1 MKKIIQI
8 IALLT
13 TTIAFGQAPPELISF
28 RAIALNSGG
37 SPVTNTTIAIKFS
50 ILEGSASGT
59 IIYEEV
65 HHPTTDANGAYNL
78 RIGEGTATTGTFST
92 IPWDSAAKYLKLSQ
106 DITNG
111 TTFVVVGQPTQLV
124 SVPYALYAKN
134 ALHVPENSMETVKT
148 VYEDLRLYTDVAPDK
163 VIYVKGYYKE
173 ADGGGG
179 FFIYRENENMPDNGG
194 IYIQP
199 NTANAHQGG
208 DSSIKGRWV
217 RLYDGYIN
225 AMYFGIMKY
234 PDVYTAPYNTISNS
248 SRIQT
253 AIDYIAD
260 SRNPNSSAPNV
271 PAPPIYS
278 QQRGALALYFPSGH
292 YFIDQPIIL
301 KSEVHLIG
309 EQGTL
314 FEVAFGKNYPYM
326 FEIPAGPTKRLCVEN
341 FQIDLGGERKE
352 NPTTAG
358 GFHFGAKFEGT
369 DTKFGGG
376 LWGCSF
382 KNIRITSANGH
393 GIWLEGGE
401 HSPGNNPGALDN
413 QYLLFERVW
422 IIRTSPNVNCLK
434 ITGAIN
440 TTTFLQCNFEIP
452 YVYNTDT
459 VPIPVE
465 LGTNIL
471 ITADADYSPVNAA
484 VVSFINCATGG
495 HVVCGFKIVNAENI
509 TIDGC
514 WIEDTEIAID
524 IQNSQGIN
532 VLNSR
537 LVNAAGI
544 GSLLGAAL
552 PQGQGKCIS
561 ILNSHVNI
569 ERNFVQITEPDNVKL
584 TEGELFIMAIGD
596 NNVVNSR
603 NNCFNDIRQSETF
616 GITEHEE
623 IKNIK
628 AWNYLGT
635 ANEWKSGLEL
645 SAKKVVLVNK
655 GTDKPID
662 RINSTINSGETIF
675 IRAEESDIIFNAWNP
690 VNELTGRNI
699 YLGGPASVTL
709 QQGHAATFM
718 KLDGVNNKERCV
730 YQLVSIY

>member
-8 IALLT
+8 IVLLIT
-13 TTIAFGQAPPELISF
+13 TMTFGQVPPELISF

-59 IIYEEV
+59 VIYEEV

-78 RIGEGTATTGTFST
+78 RIGEGTASTGTFNT

-111 TTFVVVGQPTQLV
+111 ATFVTVGQPTQLV

-134 ALHVPENSMETVKT
+134 ALHVPVNSIETVKT
-148 VYEDLRLYTDVAPDK
+148 VYEDLRLYTDVAPNK
-163 VIYVKGYYKE
+163 VLYVKGYYKE

-179 FFIYRENENMPDNGG
+179 FFMYKENEDMPDNGG

-208 DSSIKGRWV
+208 DATLKGRWV
-217 RLYDGYIN
+217 RQYDGYIN

-253 AIDYIAD
+253 AINYIAD
-260 SRNPNSSAPNV
+260 SHNPNSGSN
-271 PAPPIYS
+271 PAPPHYS
-278 QQRGALALYFPSGH
+278 QQRGALALYFPAGH
-292 YFIDQPIIL
+292 YYIDQPIIL

-314 FEVAFGKNYPYM
+314 FEVAYGKDYPFM
-326 FEIPAGPTKRLCVEN
+326 FEIPAGPVTRLCVEN
-341 FQIDLGGERKE
+341 LQIDLGGERKD

-358 GFHFGAKFEGT
+358 GFHFGARFEGD
-369 DTKFGGG
+369 DTRFGGG
-376 LWGCSF
+376 IWGCSF
-382 KNIRITSANGH
+382 KNIKITSANGH

-422 IIRTSPNVNCLK
+422 IIRTSANANCLK

-459 VPIPVE
+459 IVTPVE

-471 ITADADYSPVNAA
+471 ITAVGDYPPVNGA

-495 HVVCGFKIVNAENI
+495 HVLCGFKIVNAENV
-509 TIDGC
+509 TIDDC

-524 IQNSQGIN
+524 IQNSEGIN
-532 VLNSR
+532 ILNSR
-537 LVNAAGI
+537 FVNAAGI

-561 ILNSHVNI
+561 VLDSHVSI
-569 ERNFVQITEPDNVKL
+569 ERNFVQITDPDNVKL
-584 TEGELFIMAIGD
+584 TEGELFIMGIG
-596 NNVVNSR
+596 NKNVINSR
-603 NNCFNDIRQSETF
+603 NNCFHDIRQSETF
-616 GITEHEE
+616 GITEYEE
-623 IKNIK
+623 IKNIW
-628 AWNYLGT
+628 AWNYQGT

-709 QQGHAATFM
+709 QQGHAAMFM